1 MGTTQ
6 QPHSTHNMTES
17 EDPSRDRLKHHF
29 AQRVTH
35 QARQI
40 LETWQR
46 LQKSEWSIADMA
58 ELKDSTL
65 RLQRFAERFEQ
76 DEHLELARDIG
87 QALETVEAN
96 RGRLNSTLITELNRL
111 MQRLSRT
118 GLRHGDKLEQ
128 TALPPLRKP
137 VYVVLQDR
145 ERAERLAKQ
154 LEFFGLSA
162 LSLDNVAQF
171 QSAMLERH
179 PSVIIMDVD
188 FSGPGEGLK
197 LASQVQEG
205 LEQKLPLLFFS
216 HHETD
221 TPTRLAA
228 VRAGGEE
235 FLTGTLEASSLLEK
249 IEVLTC
255 VAQYEPYKVL
265 VIDDSRAQATHT
277 ERVLNAAGIVTRT
290 LLDPIQAMSELAEFQ
305 PDLIILDMY
314 MPGCTGT
321 ELAKVIRHNDRY
333 VSVPIIYLS
342 AEDDQDKQLDAMS
355 EGGDDF
361 LTKPIKARHL
371 ITTVR
376 NRAARAR
383 SLKARMVRDSLTGL
397 YNHTH
402 ILQLLE
408 DCSFRARRENKPL
421 CFAMLDI
428 DHFKKVNDS
437 HGHPMGDR
445 VIKSLAL
452 FLKQRLRKTD
462 FIGRYGGEEFAIV
475 MPDTDIQSAHQV
487 LEEIRYR
494 FAEIHYP
501 AQPTDLF
508 CTFSAGVVALGV
520 YDDSLT
526 LASQADNAL
535 YRAKHAGRNQI
546 HSAVVEEP
554 YHVVLPEPQIQEQ

>member
-1 MGTTQ
+1 
-6 QPHSTHNMTES
+6 MTEP

-29 AQRVTH
+29 AQRVIH

-40 LETWQR
+40 LEVWQR
-46 LQKSEWSIADMA
+46 LQQSEWSTADMA
-58 ELKDSTL
+58 ELTDSNL
-65 RLQRFAERFEQ
+65 RLLRFAERFEQ
-76 DEHLELARDIG
+76 AEHAQLARSISG
-87 QALETVEAN
+87 ALDAVEAN
-96 RGRLNSTLITELNRL
+96 RGRLSSSLITELNLL

-118 GLRHGDKLEQ
+118 GLRHGDHLDQ
-128 TALPPLRKP
+128 TSLPPLRKP
-137 VYVVLQDR
+137 IYVMLQDH

-162 LSLDNVAQF
+162 LSLDSIAAF
-171 QSAMLERH
+171 HATMAERY
-179 PSVIIMDVD
+179 PAAIVMDVD
-188 FSGPGEGLK
+188 FCGPGEGLI
-197 LASQVQEG
+197 LAAKVQDG

-216 HHETD
+216 QNETD

-228 VRAGGEE
+228 VRAGGQE
-235 FLTGTLEASSLLEK
+235 FLTGTLDASSLLEK

-265 VIDDSRAQATHT
+265 IIDDSRAQATHT
-277 ERVLNAAGIVTRT
+277 ERLLNSAGIITRT
-290 LLDPIQAMSELAEFQ
+290 LIDPIQAMAELAEFQ

-342 AEDDQDKQLDAMS
+342 AEDDLDKQLDAMS

-361 LTKPIKARHL
+361 LTKPIKPRHL

-408 DCSFRARRENKPL
+408 DCSFRARREGKPL
-421 CFAMLDI
+421 SFAMLDI
-428 DHFKKVNDS
+428 DHFKRVNDS

-462 FIGRYGGEEFAIV
+462 YIGRYGGEEFAIV
-475 MPDTDIQSAHQV
+475 MPDTDLHNAHRV
-487 LEEIRYR
+487 LDEIRQR

-501 AQPTDLF
+501 AQPVDLS
-508 CTFSAGVVALGV
+508 CTFSAGVVELYEGA
-520 YDDSLT
+520 DSLM
-526 LASQADNAL
+526 LASLADDAL
-535 YRAKHAGRNQI
+535 YQAKDAGRNQVHAGRQRQSATLI
-546 HSAVVEEP
+546 HESPDSVIT
-554 YHVVLPEPQIQEQ
+554 L

>member
-1 MGTTQ
+1 
-6 QPHSTHNMTES
+6 MTEP

-29 AQRVTH
+29 AQRVIH

-40 LETWQR
+40 LEVWQR
-46 LQKSEWSIADMA
+46 LQQSEWSPADLD
-58 ELKDSTL
+58 ELSDANQ
-65 RLQRFAERFEQ
+65 RLLRFAERFEQ
-76 DEHLELARDIG
+76 VEHAQLARLISQSLLD
-87 QALETVEAN
+87 VEAN
-96 RGRLNSTLITELNRL
+96 RGRLSSVLITDINRL

-118 GLRHGDKLEQ
+118 GLRHGDKLEH
-128 TALPPLRKP
+128 TSLPPLRKP
-137 VYVVLQDR
+137 IYVMLQDHDR
-145 ERAERLAKQ
+145 GERLAKQ

-162 LSLDNVAQF
+162 QSLDSVHAF
-171 QSAMLERH
+171 HASLAERL
-179 PSVIIMDVD
+179 PAAVVMDVD
-188 FSGPGEGLK
+188 FGGAGEGLK
-197 LASQVQEG
+197 LATKMQEG
-205 LEQKLPLLFFS
+205 LEHKLPLLFFS

-249 IEVLTC
+249 IEILTH

-265 VIDDSRAQATHT
+265 IIDDSRAQATHT
-277 ERVLNAAGIVTRT
+277 ERLLNNAGIVTRT
-290 LLDPIQAMSELAEFQ
+290 LFDPIKTMPELAEFQ

-342 AEDDQDKQLDAMS
+342 AEDDLDKQLDAMS

-361 LTKPIKARHL
+361 LTKPIKPRHL

-383 SLKARMVRDSLTGL
+383 NLKARMVRDSLTGL

-408 DCSFRARRENKPL
+408 DCSFRARRENQSL

-462 FIGRYGGEEFAIV
+462 YIGRYGGEEFAIV
-475 MPDTDIQSAHQV
+475 MPDTELHNAHNV
-487 LEEIRYR
+487 LDEIRRR
-494 FAEIHYP
+494 FAEINYP
-501 AQPTDLF
+501 AQPVDLF
-508 CTFSAGVVALGV
+508 CTFSAGVVELSDNDDALM
-520 YDDSLT
+520 
-526 LASQADNAL
+526 LASRADDAL
-535 YRAKHAGRNQI
+535 YRAKDAGRNHVHCSNDAAQ
-546 HSAVVEEP
+546 SALMLASAAEK
-554 YHVVLPEPQIQEQ
+554 H

>member
-1 MGTTQ
+1 
-6 QPHSTHNMTES
+6 MTEP

-29 AQRVTH
+29 AQRVIH

-40 LETWQR
+40 LEVWQR
-46 LQKSEWSIADMA
+46 LQQSEWSTADMA
-58 ELKDSTL
+58 ELTDSNL
-65 RLQRFAERFEQ
+65 RLLRFAERFEQ
-76 DEHLELARDIG
+76 AEHAQLARSISV
-87 QALETVEAN
+87 ALDAVEAN
-96 RGRLNSTLITELNRL
+96 RGRLSSSLITELNRL

-118 GLRHGDKLEQ
+118 GLRHGDHLDQ
-128 TALPPLRKP
+128 TSLPPLRKP
-137 VYVVLQDR
+137 IYVMLQDH

-162 LSLDNVAQF
+162 LSLDSIAAF
-171 QSAMLERH
+171 HATMAERY
-179 PSVIIMDVD
+179 PAAIVMDVD
-188 FSGPGEGLK
+188 FCGPGEGLI
-197 LASQVQEG
+197 LAAKVQDG
-205 LEQKLPLLFFS
+205 LEHKLPLLFFS
-216 HHETD
+216 HNETD

-228 VRAGGEE
+228 VRAGGQE
-235 FLTGTLEASSLLEK
+235 FLTGTLDASSLLEK

-265 VIDDSRAQATHT
+265 IIDDSRAQATHT
-277 ERVLNAAGIVTRT
+277 ERLLNSAGIITRT
-290 LLDPIQAMSELAEFQ
+290 LIDPIQAMAELAEFQ

-342 AEDDQDKQLDAMS
+342 AEDDLDKQLDAMS

-361 LTKPIKARHL
+361 LTKPIKPRHL

-383 SLKARMVRDSLTGL
+383 NLKARMVRDSLTGL

-408 DCSFRARRENKPL
+408 DCSFRARREGKPL
-421 CFAMLDI
+421 SFAMLDI
-428 DHFKKVNDS
+428 DHFKRVNDS

-462 FIGRYGGEEFAIV
+462 YIGRYGGEEFAIV
-475 MPDTDIQSAHQV
+475 MPDTDLHNAHRV
-487 LEEIRYR
+487 LDEIRQR

-501 AQPTDLF
+501 AQPVDLS
-508 CTFSAGVVALGV
+508 CTFSAGVVELYESA
-520 YDDSLT
+520 DSLT
-526 LASQADNAL
+526 LSSLADDAL
-535 YRAKHAGRNQI
+535 YHAKDAGRNQVHAGRQRQSATFI
-546 HSAVVEEP
+546 HESTDSVIT
-554 YHVVLPEPQIQEQ
+554 L

>member
-1 MGTTQ
+1 
-6 QPHSTHNMTES
+6 MTEP

-29 AQRVTH
+29 AQRVIH

-40 LETWQR
+40 LEVWQR
-46 LQKSEWSIADMA
+46 LQQSEWSTADMA
-58 ELKDSTL
+58 ELADSNL
-65 RLQRFAERFEQ
+65 RLLRFAERFEQ
-76 DEHLELARDIG
+76 AEHAQLARSISG
-87 QALETVEAN
+87 ALDAVEAN
-96 RGRLNSTLITELNRL
+96 RGRLSSSLITELNLL

-118 GLRHGDKLEQ
+118 GLRHGDHLDQ
-128 TALPPLRKP
+128 TSLPPLRKP
-137 VYVVLQDR
+137 IYVMLQDH

-162 LSLDNVAQF
+162 LSLDSIAAF
-171 QSAMLERH
+171 HATMAERY
-179 PSVIIMDVD
+179 PAAIVMDVD
-188 FSGPGEGLK
+188 FCGPGEGLI
-197 LASQVQEG
+197 LAAKVQDG

-216 HHETD
+216 QNETD

-228 VRAGGEE
+228 VRAGGQE
-235 FLTGTLEASSLLEK
+235 FLTGTLDASSLLEK

-265 VIDDSRAQATHT
+265 IIDDSRAQATHT
-277 ERVLNAAGIVTRT
+277 ERLLNSAGIITRT
-290 LLDPIQAMSELAEFQ
+290 LIDPIQTMAELAEFQ

-342 AEDDQDKQLDAMS
+342 AEDDLDKQLDAMS

-361 LTKPIKARHL
+361 LTKPIKPRHL

-408 DCSFRARRENKPL
+408 DCSFRARREGKPL
-421 CFAMLDI
+421 SFAMLDI
-428 DHFKKVNDS
+428 DHFKRVNDS

-462 FIGRYGGEEFAIV
+462 YIGRYGGEEFAIV
-475 MPDTDIQSAHQV
+475 MPDTDLHNAHRV
-487 LEEIRYR
+487 LDEIRQR

-501 AQPTDLF
+501 AQPVDLS
-508 CTFSAGVVALGV
+508 CTFSAGVMELYEGA
-520 YDDSLT
+520 DSLM
-526 LASQADNAL
+526 LASLADDAL
-535 YRAKHAGRNQI
+535 YQAKDAGRNQVHAGRQRQSATLI
-546 HSAVVEEP
+546 HESTDSVIT
-554 YHVVLPEPQIQEQ
+554 L

>member
-1 MGTTQ
+1 
-6 QPHSTHNMTES
+6 MTEA

-29 AQRVTH
+29 AQRVIH

-40 LETWQR
+40 LEVWQR
-46 LQKSEWSIADMA
+46 LQQSEWSAADLE
-58 ELKDSTL
+58 ELSESNQ
-65 RLQRFAERFEQ
+65 RLLRFAERFEQ
-76 DEHLELARDIG
+76 AEHAQLARGISES
-87 QALETVEAN
+87 LSEVEAN
-96 RGRLNSTLITELNRL
+96 RGRLSSSLITDLNRL

-118 GLRHGDKLEQ
+118 GLRHGDRLEQ
-128 TALPPLRKP
+128 TSLPPLRKP
-137 VYVVLQDR
+137 IYVMLQDH
-145 ERAERLAKQ
+145 ERGERLAKQ

-162 LSLDNVAQF
+162 QSLESTQAF
-171 QSAMLERH
+171 HATLAERL
-179 PSVIIMDVD
+179 PAAVVMDVD
-188 FSGPGEGLK
+188 FGGAGEGLK
-197 LASQVQEG
+197 LAARMQEG

-249 IEVLTC
+249 IEILTR

-265 VIDDSRAQATHT
+265 IIDDSRAQATHT
-277 ERVLNAAGIVTRT
+277 ERLLNNAGIVTRT
-290 LLDPIQAMSELAEFQ
+290 LFDPIQTMSELAEFQ

-342 AEDDQDKQLDAMS
+342 AEDDLDKQLDAMS

-361 LTKPIKARHL
+361 LTKPIKPRHL

-383 SLKARMVRDSLTGL
+383 NLKARMVRDSLTGL

-421 CFAMLDI
+421 SFVMLDI
-428 DHFKKVNDS
+428 DHFKKVNDG

-462 FIGRYGGEEFAIV
+462 YIGRYGGEEFAVV
-475 MPDTDIQSAHQV
+475 MPDTDLNSAYGV
-487 LEEIRYR
+487 LDEIRRR

-501 AQPTDLF
+501 AQPVDLF
-508 CTFSAGVVALGV
+508 CTFSAGVVELGEGEDALMM
-520 YDDSLT
+520 
-526 LASQADNAL
+526 ASHADEAL
-535 YRAKHAGRNQI
+535 YLAKKAGRNQV
-546 HSAVVEEP
+546 HTLREDFMQAKKQAPVDVV
-554 YHVVLPEPQIQEQ
+554 

>member
-1 MGTTQ
+1 MNE
-6 QPHSTHNMTES
+6 P

-29 AQRVTH
+29 AQRVIH

-46 LQKSEWSIADMA
+46 LQKSEWSAGDMA

-65 RLQRFAERFEQ
+65 RLLRFAERFEQ
-76 DEHLELARDIG
+76 TEHIALAQDIDE
-87 QALETVEAN
+87 ALSAVEAN
-96 RGRLNSTLITELNRL
+96 RGRLNSSAITELNRL

-118 GLRHGDKLEQ
+118 GLRHGDRLEQ
-128 TALPPLRKP
+128 TSLPPLRKP
-137 VYVVLQDR
+137 VYVVLQDH

-162 LSLDNVAQF
+162 LSLHSVSEF
-171 QSAMLERH
+171 QTAMTQRH
-179 PSVIIMDVD
+179 PAAIVMDVD
-188 FSGPGEGLK
+188 FSGPGQGLR

-205 LEQKLPLLFFS
+205 LEQKLPLPFFS
-216 HHETD
+216 LNETD

-228 VRAGGEE
+228 VRAGGQE
-235 FLTGTLEASSLLEK
+235 FLTGALEASSLLEK
-249 IEVLTC
+249 IEILTC

-265 VIDDSRAQATHT
+265 IIDDSRAQATHT

-290 LLDPIQAMSELAEFQ
+290 LLDPIQAMGELAEFQ

-361 LTKPIKARHL
+361 LTKPIKPRHL

-383 SLKARMVRDSLTGL
+383 NLKARMVRDSLTGL

-408 DCSFRARRENKPL
+408 DCSFRSRREGKPL

-487 LEEIRYR
+487 LEEIRHR

-501 AQPTDLF
+501 AQPADLF
-508 CTFSAGVVALGV
+508 CTFSAGVVSLGLH
-520 YDDSLT
+520 DDSLS
-526 LASQADNAL
+526 LAAQADSAL
-535 YRAKHAGRNQI
+535 YRAKHAGRNQV
-546 HSAVVEEP
+546 HSALVDAP
-554 YHVVLPEPQIQEQ
+554 YHVMLPETET

>member
-1 MGTTQ
+1 
-6 QPHSTHNMTES
+6 MTEP

-29 AQRVTH
+29 AQRVIH

-40 LETWQR
+40 LEVWQR
-46 LQKSEWSIADMA
+46 LQQSEWSTADMA
-58 ELKDSTL
+58 ELTDSNL
-65 RLQRFAERFEQ
+65 RLLRFAERFEQ
-76 DEHLELARDIG
+76 AEHAQLARSISG
-87 QALETVEAN
+87 ALDAVEAN
-96 RGRLNSTLITELNRL
+96 RGRLSSSLITELNRL

-118 GLRHGDKLEQ
+118 GLRHGDHLDQ
-128 TALPPLRKP
+128 TSLPPLRKP
-137 VYVVLQDR
+137 IYVMLQDH

-162 LSLDNVAQF
+162 LSLDNIAAF
-171 QSAMLERH
+171 HATMAERY
-179 PSVIIMDVD
+179 PAAIVMDVD
-188 FSGPGEGLK
+188 FCGPGEGLI
-197 LASQVQEG
+197 LAAKVQDG

-216 HHETD
+216 QNETD

-228 VRAGGEE
+228 VRAGGQE
-235 FLTGTLEASSLLEK
+235 FLTGTLDASSLLEK

-265 VIDDSRAQATHT
+265 IIDDSRAQATHT
-277 ERVLNAAGIVTRT
+277 ERLLNSAGIITRT
-290 LLDPIQAMSELAEFQ
+290 LIDPIQTMAELAEFQ

-342 AEDDQDKQLDAMS
+342 AEDDLDKQLDAMS

-361 LTKPIKARHL
+361 LTKPIKPRHL

-408 DCSFRARRENKPL
+408 DCSFRARREGKPL
-421 CFAMLDI
+421 SFAMLDI
-428 DHFKKVNDS
+428 DHFKRVNDS

-462 FIGRYGGEEFAIV
+462 YIGRYGGEEFAIV
-475 MPDTDIQSAHQV
+475 MPDTDLHNAHRV
-487 LEEIRYR
+487 LDEIRQR

-501 AQPTDLF
+501 AQPVDLS
-508 CTFSAGVVALGV
+508 CTFSAGVMELYEGA
-520 YDDSLT
+520 DSLM
-526 LASQADNAL
+526 LASLADDAL
-535 YRAKHAGRNQI
+535 YQAKDAGRNQVHAGRQRQSATLI
-546 HSAVVEEP
+546 HESTDSVIT
-554 YHVVLPEPQIQEQ
+554 L

>member
-1 MGTTQ
+1 
-6 QPHSTHNMTES
+6 MTEQ
-17 EDPSRDRLKHHF
+17 EDPSRERLKNHF

-40 LETWQR
+40 LEIWQR
-46 LQKSEWSIADMA
+46 LQTNQWSPAGLA
-58 ELKDSTL
+58 ELDDANL
-65 RLQRFAERFEQ
+65 RLLRFAERFEQ
-76 DEHLELARDIG
+76 PEHSELARAIDLTLRDM
-87 QALETVEAN
+87 AAN
-96 RGRLNSTLITELNRL
+96 HSRLNSPIITELNRL

-118 GLRHGDKLEQ
+118 GLRQGDL
-128 TALPPLRKP
+128 AANISLPPLRKP
-137 VYVVLQDR
+137 VYILLQDL
-145 ERAERLAKQ
+145 ERADRLARQ
-154 LEFFGLSA
+154 LEFFELSA
-162 LSLDNVAQF
+162 QAFSSPAGFRL
-171 QSAMLERH
+171 AMTERH
-179 PSVIIMDVD
+179 PAAIVMDVD
-188 FSGPGEGLK
+188 FAGAGVGLT
-197 LASQVQEG
+197 LAAEAQIG

-216 HHETD
+216 LHEAD

-228 VRAGGEE
+228 VRAGGQG
-235 FLTGTLEASSLLEK
+235 FLTGTLEASSLMEK

-255 VAQYEPYKVL
+255 VAQYEPFKVL
-265 VIDDSRAQATHT
+265 IIDDSRAQALHA
-277 ERVLNAAGIVTRT
+277 ERLLNGAGIVTRT
-290 LLDPIQAMSELAEFQ
+290 LIDPIQAMTELAEFQ

-342 AEDDQDKQLDAMS
+342 AEDDMDKQLDAMS

-361 LTKPIKARHL
+361 LTKPIQPRHL
-371 ITTVR
+371 LTTVR

-383 SLKARMVRDSLTGL
+383 HLKARMVRDSLTGL

-408 DCSFRARRENKPL
+408 DCTFRARRENRPL
-421 CFAMLDI
+421 SFAMLDI
-428 DHFKKVNDS
+428 DHFKRVNDS

-475 MPDTDIQSAHQV
+475 MPDTDLEAAYRV
-487 LEEIRYR
+487 LDEIRQR

-501 AQPTDLF
+501 AQPHDLW
-508 CTFSAGVVALGV
+508 CTFSAGVVELCEHS
-520 YDDSLT
+520 DSL
-526 LASQADNAL
+526 LMASQADEAL
-535 YRAKHAGRNQI
+535 YRAKDAGRNRVQAARTSKQSATFSSQI
-546 HSAVVEEP
+546 TPSVIT
-554 YHVVLPEPQIQEQ
+554 L

>member
-1 MGTTQ
+1 
-6 QPHSTHNMTES
+6 MTEP

-29 AQRVTH
+29 AQRVIH

-40 LETWQR
+40 LEVWQR
-46 LQKSEWSIADMA
+46 LQQSEWSTADMA
-58 ELKDSTL
+58 ELTDSNL
-65 RLQRFAERFEQ
+65 RLLRFAERFEQ
-76 DEHLELARDIG
+76 AEHAQLARSISV
-87 QALETVEAN
+87 ALDAVEAN
-96 RGRLNSTLITELNRL
+96 RGRLSSSLITELNRL

-118 GLRHGDKLEQ
+118 GLRHGDHLDQ
-128 TALPPLRKP
+128 TSLPPLRKP
-137 VYVVLQDR
+137 IYVMLQDH

-162 LSLDNVAQF
+162 LSLDSIAAF
-171 QSAMLERH
+171 HATMAERY
-179 PSVIIMDVD
+179 PAAIVMDVD
-188 FSGPGEGLK
+188 FCGPGEGLI
-197 LASQVQEG
+197 LAAKVQDG
-205 LEQKLPLLFFS
+205 LEHKLPLLFFS
-216 HHETD
+216 HNETD

-228 VRAGGEE
+228 VRAGGQE
-235 FLTGTLEASSLLEK
+235 FLTGTLDASSLLEK

-265 VIDDSRAQATHT
+265 IIDDSRAQATHT
-277 ERVLNAAGIVTRT
+277 ERLLNSAGIITRT
-290 LLDPIQAMSELAEFQ
+290 LIDPIQAMAELAEFQ

-342 AEDDQDKQLDAMS
+342 AEDDLDKQLDAMS

-361 LTKPIKARHL
+361 LTKPIKPRHL

-383 SLKARMVRDSLTGL
+383 NLKARMVRDSLTGL

-408 DCSFRARRENKPL
+408 DCSFRARREGKPL
-421 CFAMLDI
+421 SFAMLDI
-428 DHFKKVNDS
+428 DHFKRVNDS

-462 FIGRYGGEEFAIV
+462 YIGRYGGEEFAIV
-475 MPDTDIQSAHQV
+475 MPDTDLHNAHRV
-487 LEEIRYR
+487 LDEIRQR

-501 AQPTDLF
+501 AQPVNLS
-508 CTFSAGVVALGV
+508 CTFSAGVVELYESA
-520 YDDSLT
+520 DSLT
-526 LASQADNAL
+526 LSSLADDAL
-535 YRAKHAGRNQI
+535 YHAKDAGRNQVHAGRQRQSATFI
-546 HSAVVEEP
+546 HESTDSVIT
-554 YHVVLPEPQIQEQ
+554 L

>member
-1 MGTTQ
+1 
-6 QPHSTHNMTES
+6 MTEP

-29 AQRVTH
+29 AQRVIH

-40 LETWQR
+40 LEVWQR
-46 LQKSEWSIADMA
+46 LQQSEWSTADMA
-58 ELKDSTL
+58 ELTDSNL
-65 RLQRFAERFEQ
+65 RLLRFAERFEQ
-76 DEHLELARDIG
+76 AEHAQLARSISV
-87 QALETVEAN
+87 ALDAVEAN
-96 RGRLNSTLITELNRL
+96 RGRLSSSLITELNLL

-118 GLRHGDKLEQ
+118 GLRHGDHLDQ
-128 TALPPLRKP
+128 TSLPPLRKP
-137 VYVVLQDR
+137 IYVMLQDH

-162 LSLDNVAQF
+162 LSLDSIAAF
-171 QSAMLERH
+171 HATMAERY
-179 PSVIIMDVD
+179 PAAIVMDVD
-188 FSGPGEGLK
+188 FCGPGEGLI
-197 LASQVQEG
+197 LAAKVQDG

-216 HHETD
+216 QNETD

-228 VRAGGEE
+228 VRAGGQE
-235 FLTGTLEASSLLEK
+235 FLTGTLDASSLLEK

-265 VIDDSRAQATHT
+265 IIDDSRAQATHT
-277 ERVLNAAGIVTRT
+277 ERLLNSAGIITRT
-290 LLDPIQAMSELAEFQ
+290 LIDPIQAMAELAEFQ

-342 AEDDQDKQLDAMS
+342 AEDDLDKQLDAMS

-361 LTKPIKARHL
+361 LTKPIKPRHL

-408 DCSFRARRENKPL
+408 DCSFRARREGKPL
-421 CFAMLDI
+421 SFAMLDI
-428 DHFKKVNDS
+428 DHFKRVNDS

-462 FIGRYGGEEFAIV
+462 YIGRYGGEEFAIV
-475 MPDTDIQSAHQV
+475 MPDTDLHNAHRV
-487 LEEIRYR
+487 LDEIRQR

-501 AQPTDLF
+501 AQPVDLS
-508 CTFSAGVVALGV
+508 CTFSAGVMELYEGA
-520 YDDSLT
+520 DSLM
-526 LASQADNAL
+526 LASLADDAL
-535 YRAKHAGRNQI
+535 YQAKDAGRNQVHAGRQRQSATLI
-546 HSAVVEEP
+546 HESTDSVIT
-554 YHVVLPEPQIQEQ
+554 L

>member
-1 MGTTQ
+1 
-6 QPHSTHNMTES
+6 MTEP

-29 AQRVTH
+29 AQRVIH

-40 LETWQR
+40 LEVWQR
-46 LQKSEWSIADMA
+46 LQQSEWSTADMA
-58 ELKDSTL
+58 ELTDSNL
-65 RLQRFAERFEQ
+65 RLLRFAERFEQ
-76 DEHLELARDIG
+76 AEHAQLARSISG
-87 QALETVEAN
+87 ALDAVEAN
-96 RGRLNSTLITELNRL
+96 RGRLSSSLITELNLL

-118 GLRHGDKLEQ
+118 GLRHGDHLDQ
-128 TALPPLRKP
+128 TSLPPLRKP
-137 VYVVLQDR
+137 IYVMLQDH

-162 LSLDNVAQF
+162 LSLDNIAAF
-171 QSAMLERH
+171 HATMAERY
-179 PSVIIMDVD
+179 PAAIVMDVD
-188 FSGPGEGLK
+188 FCGPGEGLI
-197 LASQVQEG
+197 LAAKVQDG

-216 HHETD
+216 QNETD

-228 VRAGGEE
+228 VRAGGQE
-235 FLTGTLEASSLLEK
+235 FLTGTLDASSLLEK

-265 VIDDSRAQATHT
+265 IIDDSRAQATHT
-277 ERVLNAAGIVTRT
+277 ERLLNSAGIITRT
-290 LLDPIQAMSELAEFQ
+290 LIDPIQAMAELAEFQ

-342 AEDDQDKQLDAMS
+342 AEDDLDKQLDAMS

-361 LTKPIKARHL
+361 LTKPIKPRHL

-408 DCSFRARRENKPL
+408 DCSFRARREGKPL
-421 CFAMLDI
+421 SFAMLDI
-428 DHFKKVNDS
+428 DHFKRVNDS

-462 FIGRYGGEEFAIV
+462 YIGRYGGEEFAIV
-475 MPDTDIQSAHQV
+475 MPDTDLHNAHRV
-487 LEEIRYR
+487 LDEIRQR

-501 AQPTDLF
+501 AQPVDLS
-508 CTFSAGVVALGV
+508 CTFSAGVMELYEGA
-520 YDDSLT
+520 DSLM
-526 LASQADNAL
+526 LASLADDAL
-535 YRAKHAGRNQI
+535 YQAKDAGRNQVHAGRQRQSATLI
-546 HSAVVEEP
+546 HESTNSVIT
-554 YHVVLPEPQIQEQ
+554 L